1 MTDIEVKNLMNKESE
16 LNEDHYKLITLF
28 CLTVPRSD
36 HDEEY
41 LEVFNEYKSLAN
53 KYRSCISDIID
64 TYDRY
69 VKINFLKEE
78 GIEPPTEED
87 YNRCMSYDLHDE
99 HEAVAEK
106 MNKFKED

>member
-1 MTDIEVKNLMNKESE
+1 MTDIEVKNLLNKESE
-16 LNEDHYKLITLF
+16 LNEDHYKLASLF
-28 CLTVPRSD
+28 CSIASGAD
-36 HDEEY
+36 YDKEY
-41 LEVFNEYKSLAN
+41 LELFNEYHSLAN

-69 VKINFLKEE
+69 VKINCLKEE

-87 YNRCMSYDLHDE
+87 YERCMSYDLHDE

-106 MNKFKED
+106 MNKFKEG